1 MQSLFYNTTDCFLFG
16 DEKQQKNFVN
26 HFKKIIFLAHKLQI
40 PNLVFGSPKNKK
52 IPTLMKKKMLFKFQ

>member
-52 IPTLMKKKMLFKFQ
+52 FLL